1 MKNNKKFDVISI
13 SQTIDYRNSLN
24 ENNEFELHQSP
35 CYDKT
40 MKTVPVNHRRRHG
53 RFQDMKIT
61 GGMANRL
68 HTQVMEGNKMQNQT
82 EQVLKLPVT
91 IMRGGTSKGV
101 YILES
106 DLPEDRK
113 EWDPILLRMMGSP
126 DTKQIDGLGGSQSVT
141 SKVAIVKRSRREDA
155 DVDYTFAQVSVD
167 KPLVSYKGN
176 CGNISSGVG
185 PFAIEKGL
193 VQAKDGVTTV
203 RIYNTNTEK
212 IIAADVTTH
221 NGTVDYTGQFQIAG
235 VPGTASPIRLKFLNP
250 AGTLGKGLL
259 PTGNVVDT
267 VEVPQHGK
275 VEISIVDAA
284 NPLVFVKAS
293 DLGLTGKETPNE
305 LNADSEKLELLETVR
320 GLAAVKLGL
329 TDDYKKSAWETPG
342 IPKMT
347 FVAAPDTYETADG
360 RIIRKEEID
369 LLSRMMSMQ
378 KAHPSYA
385 MTGAMCTAAAAVVP
399 GSIVQQV
406 LNPDPDTQFIRIGH
420 PGGVLECGVDYQ
432 PDGKTPVIED
442 TFGFRTANLLME
454 GTAQIRR

>member
-1 MKNNKKFDVISI
+1 
-13 SQTIDYRNSLN
+13 
-24 ENNEFELHQSP
+24 
-35 CYDKT
+35 
-40 MKTVPVNHRRRHG
+40 
-53 RFQDMKIT
+53 
-61 GGMANRL
+61 
-68 HTQVMEGNKMQNQT
+68 MQNQT
-82 EQVLKLPVT
+82 EQVFKLPVT

-106 DLPEDRK
+106 DLPTDHK
-113 EWDPILLRMMGSP
+113 EWDSILLRMMGSP
-126 DTKQIDGLGGSQSVT
+126 DAKQIDGLGGSQSVT
-141 SKVAIVKRSRREDA
+141 SKVAIVKLSQREDA

-167 KPLVSYKGN
+167 KPIVSYKGN

-193 VQAKDGVTTV
+193 VKAEDGVTTV
-203 RIYNTNTEK
+203 RIYNTNTDK
-212 IIAADVTTH
+212 IIAADVTTS
-221 NGTVDYTGQFQIAG
+221 NGKVDYCGEFQIAG
-235 VPGTASPIRLKFLNP
+235 VPGGASPIRLKFINP

-259 PTGNVVDT
+259 PTGNAVDT
-267 VEVPQHGK
+267 VDVPQYGE
-275 VEISIVDAA
+275 VQISIVDAA

-329 TDDYKKSAWETPG
+329 TDDYKKSAWETRG

-385 MTGAMCTAAAAVVP
+385 MTGAMCTAAAAVIP

-406 LNPDPDTQFIRIGH
+406 LNPDTDTQFIRIGH